1 MHAFESGRRSIAG
14 WQKSGAKWWYR
25 NADGSWPADQ
35 WALIDGKWYA
45 FDAQGYMRTGWYQD
59 LKDGQTYYFDP
70 ETGAMVTGQAVIDGK
85 QYSFNAYA
93 PVPTYEQDKNGKWI
107 WKGTENLPLGA
118 LIR

>member
-1 MHAFESGRRSIAG
+1 MHAFESGRRSTA
-14 WQKSGAKWWYR
+14 
-25 NADGSWPADQ
+25 
-35 WALIDGKWYA
+35 
-45 FDAQGYMRTGWYQD
+45 GWYQD